1 MYSVY
6 FHMPYYQPA
15 GNCGAILV
23 GKREKSL
30 KIATLT
36 ILSSKIHKRL
46 ISSVRSLMSYE

>member
-1 MYSVY
+1 
-6 FHMPYYQPA
+6 MPYYQPA

-36 ILSSKIHKRL
+36 IISSKIYKRL
-46 ISSVRSLMSYE
+46 TSSVGSLMPYE

>member
-1 MYSVY
+1 
-6 FHMPYYQPA
+6 MPYYQPA

-36 ILSSKIHKRL
+36 IIRSKIYKRLSS
-46 ISSVRSLMSYE
+46 SVGSLMPYE